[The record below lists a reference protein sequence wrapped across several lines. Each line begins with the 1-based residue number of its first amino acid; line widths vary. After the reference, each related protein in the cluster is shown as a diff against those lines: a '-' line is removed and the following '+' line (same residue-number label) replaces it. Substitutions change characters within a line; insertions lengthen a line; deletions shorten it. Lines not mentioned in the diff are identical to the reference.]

1 MDGDYSMKRKVGLVV
16 AAAVLMMLPL
26 VPRLVRAQ
34 TGSHAGFQQCR
45 MMGGHGGMMDGMS
58 TLPMFLR
65 AANLTPAQ
73 QAKVKTI
80 MDANRATMHS
90 QFEQMHTAREQ
101 MAEKLFSTGAVT
113 AADLSAQTQQIA
125 QAQQQLLQNELSV
138 ALQVRAILTPAQ
150 LQRVAQ
156 FHQQFESLIKQMH
169 ALIQANGGP
178 GPGDGPEPGEGP
190 SAGPGSDGPPP
201 V

>member
-1 MDGDYSMKRKVGLVV
+1 MKRKVGLVV

-34 TGSHAGFQQCR
+34 TGPHAGFQQCR

-90 QFEQMHTAREQ
+90 QFELMHTAREQ

-156 FHQQFESLIKQMH
+156 FHQQFESLLKQMH
-169 ALIQANGGP
+169 TLMQANGGP
-178 GPGDGPEPGEGP
+178 GPGDDGPGPGDGPP
-190 SAGPGSDGPPP
+190 SAGGPGPDGPPP